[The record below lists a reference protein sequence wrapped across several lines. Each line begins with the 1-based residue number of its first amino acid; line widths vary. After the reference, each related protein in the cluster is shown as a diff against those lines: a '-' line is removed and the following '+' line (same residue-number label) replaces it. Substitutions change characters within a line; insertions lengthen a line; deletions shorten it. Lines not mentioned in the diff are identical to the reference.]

1 MFIVRVWVP
10 DRPGALG
17 AVASR
22 IGAVGGDLV
31 GIDILE
37 QGGGL
42 AIDELVVELP
52 DENLISLLIS
62 EVSEVDGVD
71 VEELRPVIGE
81 LPDARLDALETA
93 AVLVEQ
99 HDVDALMDALAARAC
114 KDFEAEWASVVDLD
128 ASLSLAST
136 GATPPAAWLAAFVH
150 GSRMSDRA
158 SAGEFGPDEVAWAP
172 LKAADLALVL
182 GRRARPFRARE
193 RRQLAALARIADT
206 RWMEL
211 ISQAGRLRHPAQ
223 LQ

>member
-1 MFIVRVWVP
+1 MPMFVVRVWVP

-37 QGGGL
+37 RGAGL

-52 DENLISLLIS
+52 DETLISLLVQ

-71 VEELRPVIGE
+71 VEELRPVLGE

-99 HDVDALMDALAARAC
+99 QFVDQLMEALAARAC
-114 KDFEAEWASVVDLD
+114 ADFEAEWASVVDLD
-128 ASLSLAST
+128 AALALAST
-136 GATPPAAWLAAFVH
+136 GPTPPAAWLAAFVH
-150 GSRMSDRA
+150 GSQMSDRA
-158 SAGEFGPDEVAWAP
+158 TAGEF
-172 LKAADLALVL
+172 
-182 GRRARPFRARE
+182 
-193 RRQLAALARIADT
+193 
-206 RWMEL
+206 
-211 ISQAGRLRHPAQ
+211 
-223 LQ
+223 